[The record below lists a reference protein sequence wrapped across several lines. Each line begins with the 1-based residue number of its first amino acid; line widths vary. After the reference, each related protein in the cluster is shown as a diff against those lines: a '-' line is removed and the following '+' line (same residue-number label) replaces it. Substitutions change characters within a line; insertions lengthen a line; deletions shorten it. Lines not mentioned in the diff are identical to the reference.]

1 MREILF
7 RGKRI
12 DNGEWICGYYTAE
25 NLKLKTLEMEN
36 VPRIQQL
43 GGYVGYEVIPET
55 VGQYTGMKDKNGRKI
70 FEGDIV
76 KVFHPNLPIEEYRCD
91 IGHVFYYENMARFLR
106 TSKRFPDCYDD
117 MSIYMINSTDKECE
131 VIGNVHDNLELLEE
145 SKDTQPDRSEWKKAM
160 LKKWTETR

>member
-76 KVFHPNLPIEEYRCD
+76 KFKHGGEFGERGIYFRNYVVEFINTYVTY
-91 IGHVFYYENMARFLR
+91 GLR
-106 TSKRFPDCYDD
+106 LRNRSIHFPFKQATATMHDAV
-117 MSIYMINSTDKECE
+117 
-131 VIGNVHDNLELLEE
+131 VIGNVYDNPELLEGGGE
-145 SKDTQPDRSEWKKAM
+145 NV
-160 LKKWTETR
+160 